1 MVKLE
6 RNNGIFSAKFPKNLE
21 NEGILTIIFTSMG
34 KKVEIEVSE
43 YTSSNDFFNISFES
57 EDLADKGRNEW
68 EYELKN
74 ESGKVIGRGI
84 AITDYERYKE
94 TRSNIA
100 KYNNNDTEYIVYD
113 EQQ

>member
-6 RNNGIFSAKFPKNLE
+6 RINNVFSAKFPKNLE

-43 YTSSNDFFNISFES
+43 YTSTNDFFNISFES

-68 EYELKN
+68 EYELVN

-100 KYNNNDTEYIVYD
+100 KYNNNDTEYLIYD
-113 EQQ
+113 EQ

>member
-1 MVKLE
+1 MVKLTL
-6 RNNGIFSAKFPKNLE
+6 NNGIFSVKFPKNLE

-43 YTSSNDFFNISFES
+43 YTSTNDFYDISFES

-68 EYELKN
+68 EYVMKN

-100 KYNNNDTEYIVYD
+100 KYHNNDTEYIVYD
-113 EQQ
+113 EQ